1 MTLSLHTLKP
11 KASAHRKAKY
21 VGRGNAS
28 GHGTYSARG
37 QKGQKARTGSGRGRL
52 KRLGMR
58 PMLLSLPKLGG
69 FKSFVTKQEV
79 VNCSQLEKAFS
90 AGETVTPSALFAKKL
105 ISTTRFGAK
114 ILSKGELTKKLAI
127 KGCLLS
133 KGALDKIKKAGGKTV

>member
-1 MTLSLHTLKP
+1 MTLALHTLKP
-11 KASAHRKAKY
+11 ARGSHRKGKY

-58 PMLLSLPKLGG
+58 PMLLSLPKMGG
-69 FKSFVTKQEV
+69 FKSLDSKPCTLS
-79 VNCSQLEKAFS
+79 CAQLERAFQS
-90 AGETVTPSALFAKKL
+90 GDSITPSALLAKKL
-105 ISTTRFGAK
+105 IPTTRFGVK
-114 ILSKGELTKKLAI
+114 ILAGGVLTKKFMI

-133 KGALDKIKKAGGKTV
+133 KGALDTITKAGGKTV

>member
-11 KASAHRKAKY
+11 NHKSHRKAKY

-69 FKSFVTKQEV
+69 FRSLKAKPAI
-79 VNCSQLEKAFS
+79 VNCGQLEKIFVS
-90 AGETVTPSALFAKKL
+90 GETVTPSALLAKKL

-114 ILSKGELTKKLAI
+114 ILSKGDLTKKLEI

-133 KGALDKIKKAGGKTV
+133 KCAFDKIKKAGGKTV